1 MPNSNTQNMNAITN
15 GSANGSATGLAVEI
29 NPAAAEILKKLQQSP
44 HWEQRYRYV
53 LELAKGLPSG
63 SVEHT
68 QAFAVSGCEAPV
80 WLKIEQTADNTLR
93 FHADSS
99 SRLIRGLL
107 VILLAP
113 VQNQP
118 AAYILSF
125 SFNDWLQCC
134 GLQQQLTPSRSNG
147 LFHICQ
153 HAKAVAKTFI

>member
-1 MPNSNTQNMNAITN
+1 MPNSNAQNTNAIAT
-15 GSANGSATGLAVEI
+15 GSATSAANEI
-29 NPAAAEILKKLQQSP
+29 SPFAAEILEKLQQSP

-53 LELAKGLPSG
+53 LELAKNVPSDT
-63 SVEHT
+63 VEHT

-80 WLKIEQTADNTLR
+80 WLKIEQTAENTLR

-118 AAYILSF
+118 AAHILSF
-125 SFNDWLQCC
+125 SFDDWLQQC

-153 HAKAVAKTFI
+153 HAKAVAKSFA